1 MAYSETVYVW
11 GKSGIIID
19 SLLFIK
25 QMKNMKNLTIV
36 VVTIIF
42 LGMSN
47 SCSEDFL
54 TKEPLGTT
62 AENVFYNAK
71 GIDALL
77 IGAYAMVGGSSLWD
91 VSWGASIQNWTFGSA
106 ASDDAYKGS
115 ELTDQVPVN
124 DIERW
129 EVQSTNNY
137 VADKWKLNLGMGVDR
152 ANKTLKVIKV
162 TEDNGDITSEQAD
175 AYRAEARF
183 LRALFYFEARLVF
196 GDYLPIITEDT
207 EDPAAV
213 SNDNPKG
220 AVLDQIVEDLNFA
233 ASHLPASQA
242 QVGRPTKYA
251 AMALEARA
259 LLQDLRYSEAKP
271 LLDGIINSG
280 KYVLMPNFIDNFN
293 IETNNNAES
302 IWEIQANVN
311 DIGQSLNAEMGI
323 GLNWPHGGDIGM
335 CCGFHQPSQNLVNAY
350 KVDNNGLPL
359 FDTFND
365 QDLANDAGIASE
377 DEFDI
382 DTAPVD
388 PRLDFTVS
396 RRGIP
401 YKDWG
406 INRGSNWV
414 RKQTDGGPYLPA
426 PKPFFK
432 KAELYTLST
441 TTGNMSGINANNYRY
456 LRYSHILLWRAE
468 VAASEGDLEKAR
480 ELVNM
485 IRERANH
492 KVVMGK
498 VLINKLPPSVYPWG
512 AGTTDGDYMTGGD
525 VDWTQPAANY
535 QVGLYPSFA
544 SKEDAMKA
552 VQWEQRLEFATEGFR
567 FFDLRRWD
575 DLPNKIGGKSM
586 ADILNSFAEGDL
598 RIRPSF
604 MDGANFTDADKYLPV
619 PQAQLDLQPGVLVQR
634 PEYK

>member
-1 MAYSETVYVW
+1 
-11 GKSGIIID
+11 
-19 SLLFIK
+19 
-25 QMKNMKNLTIV
+25 MKNLSIIVITIV
-36 VVTIIF
+36 LLAT
-42 LGMSN
+42 SN

-62 AENVFYNAK
+62 SENVFYNTK

-77 IGAYAMVGGSSLWD
+77 IGTYAMVGGSSLWD

-106 ASDDAYKGS
+106 ASDNAYKGS
-115 ELTDQVPVN
+115 EFTDQVPVN

-137 VADKWKLNLGMGVDR
+137 VADKWKLTIGMGVDR
-152 ANKTLKVIKV
+152 TNKTLKVINV
-162 TEDNGDITSEQAD
+162 TEENGDITSDQANI
-175 AYRAEARF
+175 YRAEARF
-183 LRALFYFEARLVF
+183 LRALFYFEARLIF

-207 EDPAAV
+207 EDLAAV

-220 AVLDQIVEDLNFA
+220 AVLEQIVADLEFA
-233 ASHLPASQA
+233 ASHLPTSQA
-242 QVGRPTKYA
+242 QIGRPTSYA
-251 AMALEARA
+251 AKALEARA
-259 LLQDLRYSEAKP
+259 LLQDLKYAEAKP
-271 LLDGIINSG
+271 LLDAIINSG
-280 KYVLMPNFIDNFN
+280 KFSLMPNFIDNFN

-311 DIGQSLNAEMGI
+311 DISESLNAEMGI

-359 FDTFND
+359 FDTFNN
-365 QDLANDAGIASE
+365 QDLANDVGIPSE
-377 DEFDI
+377 DEFNVDP
-382 DTAPVD
+382 APVD

-432 KAELYTLST
+432 KSELYSLST
-441 TTGNMSGINANNYRY
+441 TTGWMSGINANNYRY
-456 LRYSHILLWRAE
+456 LRYGHILLWRAE
-468 VAASEGDLEKAR
+468 VAAFEGDLEKAR
-480 ELVNM
+480 TLVNQ
-485 IRERANH
+485 IRERAGH
-492 KVVMGK
+492 KMVMGK
-498 VLINKLPPSVYPWG
+498 VLINKLPASVYPWG
-512 AGTTDGDYMTGGD
+512 EGTSDDDYLSGGD
-525 VDWTQPAANY
+525 IDWSQQAANY
-535 QVGLYPSFA
+535 SIGLYPSFA
-544 SKEDAMKA
+544 SKEDAMTA
-552 VQWEQRLEFATEGFR
+552 VQWEQRLELATEGFR

-575 DLPNKIGGKSM
+575 ELPNKIGGKSM
-586 ADILNSFAEGDL
+586 AEILNSFANGDL

-604 MDGANFTDADKYLPV
+604 MAGTTFTNDDKYLPV
-619 PQAQLDLQPGVLVQR
+619 PQTQVDLQPGVIVQR